1 MYALL
6 GGGLGVLG
14 GRAYPGGTGFSQPPR
29 FGCNKVRRNDMKAKE
44 LMFFC
49 LAIVAGLSSFFSF
62 FLRILV
68 LFSFNP
74 CVSTMQRAYNFI

>member
-29 FGCNKVRRNDMKAKE
+29 FGCATAAACSGSDDPVSNKVRRNDMKAKE
-44 LMFFC
+44 VMLFC
-49 LAIVAGLSSFFSF
+49 LVAIVAGLSSFF
-62 FLRILV
+62 L
-68 LFSFNP
+68 
-74 CVSTMQRAYNFI
+74 